1 LIPRRFGSPFGHTA
15 GTIAWQPRLIGYGR
29 GTGSPVIVPR
39 FPNFRIRPTGGKVM
53 MPYALYPARQ
63 QGLVMAAV
71 GKTLSQSIYMDL
83 YHSLTRYEHAEGP
96 ASVILDLTGV
106 EHLTMSS
113 SFVRSIVDME
123 PAVPVGM
130 SRYVVAPQPVIFGLA
145 RMVQT
150 LRSLTRAPVEV
161 VRSLGEAYAAFGVS
175 GHDFPH
181 AV

>member
-1 LIPRRFGSPFGHTA
+1 
-15 GTIAWQPRLIGYGR
+15 
-29 GTGSPVIVPR
+29 
-39 FPNFRIRPTGGKVM
+39 M

-113 SFVRSIVDME
+113 SFARSIVDME

-145 RMVQT
+145 RM
-150 LRSLTRAPVEV
+150 RAN
-161 VRSLGEAYAAFGVS
+161 AAFA
-175 GHDFPH
+175 H
-181 AV
+181 ARAGRGGALARRGLCRFRRQRSRLSARSV